1 MKPIIEKIKLHYLN
15 FARRIGRRFLYFLKR
30 DLSDCESIL
39 DLGCGWNSPVR
50 HCDAPFKVGVE
61 LFDPYLEEAKKNK
74 IHNQYIKA
82 DVTEVEFKP
91 RSFDAVVMADVLEH
105 LTKEDGYKLL
115 KKMEIWAKKK
125 IIILTPNEF
134 IENDLFNG
142 NRLQEHRSGWSVD
155 ELKKAGFK
163 VRGCNGWKPLKGKA
177 TLLKYKPW
185 IFWETI
191 SRLSQEI
198 TYFFPKLAW
207 HLYAVKELDPKNPQI
222 S

>member
-1 MKPIIEKIKLHYLN
+1 
-15 FARRIGRRFLYFLKR
+15 
-30 DLSDCESIL
+30 
-39 DLGCGWNSPVR
+39 
-50 HCDAPFKVGVE
+50 
-61 LFDPYLEEAKKNK
+61 
-74 IHNQYIKA
+74 
-82 DVTEVEFKP
+82 
-91 RSFDAVVMADVLEH
+91 LEH